1 MIKHRKFPW
10 FFAALFLL
18 ICFTSFV
25 LLDTFVVPKTYSAIA
40 TNTTAETTEAASNTA
55 AESSESSEAVITENS
70 YQDDDMT
77 ITISTEQAADTTY
90 YVADIQVTNSDQLK
104 TAFANNTYG
113 RNIKETTS
121 AIASENQAI
130 LAINGDYYGFRD
142 TGYVIRNGSL
152 YRDTAEEDTD
162 ALVIDSDGNFSLVN
176 QSEVSAESL
185 LKEGAM
191 QVFSFGPALVEN
203 GELVVSSE
211 EEVAQSMSSNPRT
224 AIGQI
229 GENHY
234 IIIVS
239 DGRTADSAGLS
250 LYQLGEIF
258 KSKGATI
265 AYNLDGGGSST
276 MVFNGQVVN
285 TPVAGAKGDAGSER
299 SVSDIIYF

>member
-1 MIKHRKFPW
+1 MKHRKFPW
-10 FFAALFLL
+10 FFTALFLL
-18 ICFTSFV
+18 ACFTGFI

-40 TNTTAETTEAASNTA
+40 TNETIETTEATRDSN
-55 AESSESSEAVITENS
+55 ESSEAVITENS
-70 YQDDDMT
+70 YHDDDMT
-77 ITISTEQAADTTY
+77 ITVSTEQTADTTY
-90 YVADIQVTNSDQLK
+90 YVADIQVTSSDQLK
-104 TAFANNTYG
+104 TAFANGTYG

-121 AIASENQAI
+121 AMASENQAI

-152 YRDTAEEDTD
+152 YRDTAEESTD
-162 ALVIDSDGNFSLVN
+162 ALVIDANGNFSIVN
-176 QSEVSAESL
+176 QSEVSAEEL
-185 LKEGAM
+185 LKEGAT
-191 QVFSFGPALVEN
+191 QVFSFGPVLVEKS
-203 GELVVSSE
+203 EIAVSSE

-234 IIIVS
+234 MIIVS
-239 DGRTADSAGLS
+239 DGRTAESAGLS
-250 LYQLGEIF
+250 LYQLAEILE
-258 KSKGATI
+258 SKGATV

-285 TPVAGAKGDAGSER
+285 TPVAGAKGDSGSER

>member
-1 MIKHRKFPW
+1 M
-10 FFAALFLL
+10 
-18 ICFTSFV
+18 
-25 LLDTFVVPKTYSAIA
+25 
-40 TNTTAETTEAASNTA
+40 TEATEDTMTASIA
-55 AESSESSEAVITENS
+55 SSEAVVTENS

-77 ITISTEQAADTTY
+77 ITISTEQSADTTY
-90 YVADIQVTNSDQLK
+90 YVADIQVTSSDQLK
-104 TAFANNTYG
+104 TAFANGVYG

-121 AIASENQAI
+121 AMASDNQAI

-152 YRDTAEEDTD
+152 YRDTAEEDAD
-162 ALVIDSDGNFSLVN
+162 ALVVDVDGNFSIVN
-176 QSEVSAESL
+176 QSEVSAETL
-185 LKEGAM
+185 LEKGAA

-203 GELVVSSE
+203 GEIAVSSE
-211 EEVAQSMSSNPRT
+211 EEVSQSMSSNPRT

-234 IIIVS
+234 IVIVS
-239 DGRTADSAGLS
+239 DGRTDESAGLS
-250 LYQLGEIF
+250 LYQLAEIF
-258 KSKGATI
+258 ESKGATV

-285 TPVAGAKGDAGSER
+285 TPVAGAKGDSGSER

>member
-10 FFAALFLL
+10 FFATLFLL
-18 ICFTSFV
+18 ACFTGFI

-40 TNTTAETTEAASNTA
+40 TNETIETTEATRDSD
-55 AESSESSEAVITENS
+55 ESSEAVITENS

-77 ITISTEQAADTTY
+77 ITISTEQTADTTY
-90 YVADIQVTNSDQLK
+90 YVADIQVTSSDQLK
-104 TAFANNTYG
+104 TAFANGTYG

-121 AIASENQAI
+121 AMASENQAI

-152 YRDTAEEDTD
+152 YRDTAEESTD
-162 ALVIDSDGNFSLVN
+162 ALVIDANGNFSIVN
-176 QSEVSAESL
+176 QSEVSAEEL
-185 LKEGAM
+185 LKEGAT
-191 QVFSFGPALVEN
+191 QVFSFGPVLVEKS
-203 GELVVSSE
+203 EIAVSSE

-234 IIIVS
+234 MIIVS
-239 DGRTADSAGLS
+239 DGRTAESAGLS
-250 LYQLGEIF
+250 LYQLAEIF
-258 KSKGATI
+258 ESKGATV

-285 TPVAGAKGDAGSER
+285 TPVAGAKGDSGSER

>member
-1 MIKHRKFPW
+1 MKHRKFPW
-10 FFAALFLL
+10 FFATLFLL
-18 ICFTSFV
+18 ACFTGFI

-40 TNTTAETTEAASNTA
+40 TNKTIETTEATRDSN
-55 AESSESSEAVITENS
+55 ESSEAVITENS

-77 ITISTEQAADTTY
+77 ITISTEKTADTTY
-90 YVADIQVTNSDQLK
+90 YVADIQVTSSDQLK
-104 TAFANNTYG
+104 TAFANGTYG

-121 AIASENQAI
+121 AMASDNQAI

-152 YRDTAEEDTD
+152 YRDIAEESTD
-162 ALVIDSDGNFSLVN
+162 ALVIDANGNFSIVN
-176 QSEVSAESL
+176 QSEVSAEEL
-185 LKEGAM
+185 LKEGAT
-191 QVFSFGPALVEN
+191 QVFSFGPALVEKS
-203 GELVVSSE
+203 EIAVSSE

-234 IIIVS
+234 MIIVS
-239 DGRTADSAGLS
+239 DGRTAESAGLS
-250 LYQLGEIF
+250 LYQLAEIF
-258 KSKGATI
+258 ESKGATV

-285 TPVAGAKGDAGSER
+285 TPVAGAKGDSGSER

>member
-10 FFAALFLL
+10 FFTALFLL
-18 ICFTSFV
+18 ACFTGFI

-40 TNTTAETTEAASNTA
+40 TNETIETTEATRDSN
-55 AESSESSEAVITENS
+55 ESSEAVITENS
-70 YQDDDMT
+70 YHDDDMT
-77 ITISTEQAADTTY
+77 ITVSTEQTADTTY
-90 YVADIQVTNSDQLK
+90 YVADIQVTSSDQLK
-104 TAFANNTYG
+104 TAFANGTYG

-121 AIASENQAI
+121 AMASENQAI

-152 YRDTAEEDTD
+152 YRDTAEESTD
-162 ALVIDSDGNFSLVN
+162 ALVIDANGNFSIVN
-176 QSEVSAESL
+176 QSEVSAEEL
-185 LKEGAM
+185 LKEGAT
-191 QVFSFGPALVEN
+191 QVFSFGPVLVEKS
-203 GELVVSSE
+203 EIAVSSE

-234 IIIVS
+234 MIIVS
-239 DGRTADSAGLS
+239 DGRTAESAGLS
-250 LYQLGEIF
+250 LYQLAEILE
-258 KSKGATI
+258 SKGATV

-285 TPVAGAKGDAGSER
+285 TPVAGAKGDSGSER

>member
-1 MIKHRKFPW
+1 MKHRKFPW
-10 FFAALFLL
+10 FFATLFLL
-18 ICFTSFV
+18 ACFTGFI

-40 TNTTAETTEAASNTA
+40 TNETIETTEATRDSD
-55 AESSESSEAVITENS
+55 ESSEAVITENS

-77 ITISTEQAADTTY
+77 ITISTEQTADTTY
-90 YVADIQVTNSDQLK
+90 YVADIQVTSSDQLK
-104 TAFANNTYG
+104 TAFANGTYG

-121 AIASENQAI
+121 AMASENQAI

-152 YRDTAEEDTD
+152 YRDTAEESTD
-162 ALVIDSDGNFSLVN
+162 ALVIDANGNFSIVN
-176 QSEVSAESL
+176 QSEVSAEEL
-185 LKEGAM
+185 LKEGAT
-191 QVFSFGPALVEN
+191 QVFSFGPVLVEKS
-203 GELVVSSE
+203 EIAVSSE

-234 IIIVS
+234 MIIVS
-239 DGRTADSAGLS
+239 DGRTAESAGLS
-250 LYQLGEIF
+250 LYQLAEIF
-258 KSKGATI
+258 ESKGATV

-285 TPVAGAKGDAGSER
+285 TPVAGAKGDSGSER

>member
-1 MIKHRKFPW
+1 MSKHRRFPW
-10 FFAALFLL
+10 FFSALLL
-18 ICFTSFV
+18 LACFTGFV

-40 TNTTAETTEAASNTA
+40 TNMTSETTEAT
-55 AESSESSEAVITENS
+55 EDTTDDSSESAKAVITENS
-70 YQDDDMT
+70 YQDEDMT
-77 ITISTEQAADTTY
+77 ITISTEQSADTTY
-90 YVADIQVTNSDQLK
+90 YVADIQVSSVDQLK
-104 TAFANNTYG
+104 TAFANGTYG

-121 AIASENQAI
+121 SMASDNQAI

-162 ALVIDSDGNFSLVN
+162 ALVIDGDGNFSIVN
-176 QSEVSAESL
+176 QSEVSAETL
-185 LKEGAM
+185 LEGGAT

-203 GELVVSSE
+203 GEVAVSSN
-211 EEVAQSMSSNPRT
+211 EEVSQSMSSNPRT
-224 AIGQI
+224 AISQI

-234 IIIVS
+234 IVIVS
-239 DGRTADSAGLS
+239 DGRTDESAGLS
-250 LYQLGEIF
+250 LYQLAEIF
-258 KSKGATI
+258 ESKGATV

-285 TPVAGAKGDAGSER
+285 TPVAGVKGDSGSER